1 MSSGHPICLFLVDH
15 HLNIL
20 TWSVLLTPHRYEEWD
35 VDATTSGRIKGAM
48 KYSLCFLMLVM
59 ILLVVGFFLP
69 VAQETGGHLDLDYFK
84 RLLLENRSYPIDTL

>member
-1 MSSGHPICLFLVDH
+1 
-15 HLNIL
+15 
-20 TWSVLLTPHRYEEWD
+20 
-35 VDATTSGRIKGAM
+35 M